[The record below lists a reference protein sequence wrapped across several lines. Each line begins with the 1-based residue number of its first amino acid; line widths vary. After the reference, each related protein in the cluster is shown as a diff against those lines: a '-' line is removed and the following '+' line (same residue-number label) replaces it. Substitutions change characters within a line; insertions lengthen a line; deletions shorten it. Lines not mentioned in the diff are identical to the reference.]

1 MLIVKSHLLQHQ
13 QASLLL
19 TLAHCVALP
28 ILSSPSL
35 ASCCYSC
42 IASPLIVSP
51 RPCCRRGL
59 SYCVIVDC
67 CVVIVAH
74 SPTVGCCVCCCY
86 RVSHISLRRII
97 SPRVSLLVLRL
108 FFLRCVVILARLV
121 VAVSRVVSSHLV
133 SPHPSHQRSLSHYV
147 IVADLPVLSSL
158 SLALCRLIS
167 YPLTHLID
175 AVSHN
180 TSSLLIVALSS
191 WPITHRPMVGC
202 CVQRLSQFIALRHVP
217 SRVSS
222 RISRVASLCCVALS
236 SPTAR
241 PWHSRHLLF

>member
-1 MLIVKSHLLQHQ
+1 VSPCPTCHR
-13 QASLLL
+13 LLL
-19 TLAHCVALP
+19 H
-28 ILSSPSL
+28 
-35 ASCCYSC
+35 
-42 IASPLIVSP
+42 
-51 RPCCRRGL
+51 R
-59 SYCVIVDC
+59 
-67 CVVIVAH
+67 VVIVASRLLSSYPLAH
-74 SPTVGCCVCCCY
+74 VVIA
-86 RVSHISLRRII
+86 VSHIASSLIVA
-97 SPRVSLLVLRL
+97 SSSLPLALRL
-108 FFLRCVVILARLV
+108 VVVFVVVIESLTSRCVASFPLAYLFSCCVYFFLRCVVILARLV

-175 AVSHN
+175 AVSHI

-191 WPITHRPMVGC
+191 SPITHRPMVGC